1 MLSPPLGLHR
11 TPHSQFKTPPVGAV
25 ERHGGTEP
33 CARAGG
39 QQEHLGTVRDGS
51 DESAHRQAT
60 AGVQE
65 EALELLGRR
74 MGGGKDVGMGG
85 KPWVSTVDLLV

>member
-1 MLSPPLGLHR
+1 M
-11 TPHSQFKTPPVGAV
+11 
-25 ERHGGTEP
+25 
-33 CARAGG
+33 RAQGVSKSILE
-39 QQEHLGTVRDGS
+39 QVRDGS